1 MPDKQ
6 KCFIIAPIATPPERI
21 ALYRND
27 PDHCK
32 HVIEHLLVPAVEKAG
47 LQAIA
52 PSAKGAELIHA
63 EIVSK
68 LQDASLVLCDMSGL
82 NPNVFFELGIRTAM
96 NKSVCIIR
104 DETTERTPFD
114 MAPINNHTYSS
125 DLSPWIVPKEIE
137 SLSAHIKQSIGATD
151 NALWKYFGLRI
162 KAESAEQPPGPE
174 GKLDLLV
181 SEVDA
186 LRKQLQE
193 ASRDQDLFH
202 RNAAQPISQEM
213 ALDLLV
219 RKALHIGMAPR
230 AAMFGPNGTLILDV
244 EETSPIISDRLLRK
258 WGNEV
263 GFPVQIRKV
272 STHPKNS
279 PSSSP

>member
-6 KCFIIAPIATPPERI
+6 KCFIIAPISTPPERI

-27 PDHCK
+27 PDHCR

-47 LQAIA
+47 LEAVV
-52 PSAKGAELIHA
+52 PNAKGAELIHA

-125 DLSPWIVPKEIE
+125 DLSPWVVPGEIA
-137 SLSAHIKQSIGATD
+137 SLCEHIRQSVNTTE

-162 KAESAEQPPGPE
+162 RAETVKQPSGPE

-186 LRKQLQE
+186 LRQQLQDATRTHE
-193 ASRDQDLFH
+193 SFQESGTDRSFRSINRAVAVELIITKARDLG
-202 RNAAQPISQEM
+202 M
-213 ALDLLV
+213 LV
-219 RKALHIGMAPR
+219 HTSST
-230 AAMFGPNGTLILDV
+230 GPNGVLYLAVDHTTLTGDNRR
-244 EETSPIISDRLLRK
+244 DLRDWAK
-258 WGNEV
+258 EV
-263 GFPVQIRKV
+263 GLPVVIFPTSQ
-272 STHPKNS
+272 PKTDN
-279 PSSSP
+279 